1 VVGRLR
7 AAKVQGIPGV
17 LIRRVAL
24 GVLGFL
30 LVVWPAYGQER
41 PVAMLRALDKVTARV
56 TTISAPVGREVRF
69 GTLRILVRTCKKR
82 PPEEPPE
89 TSVFLEILDL
99 RPRGAPQRVFTGW
112 MFASSPALAAME
124 HPTYDVWPI
133 DCIAPSPSQPS
144 GKE

>member
-1 VVGRLR
+1 MWRT
-7 AAKVQGIPGV
+7 
-17 LIRRVAL
+17 AL
-24 GVLGFL
+24 GAIGLL
-30 LVVWPAYGQER
+30 LVAWPAFAQDR
-41 PVAMLRALDKVTARV
+41 SVAVLRALDKVTARV

-144 GKE
+144 GNE

>member
-1 VVGRLR
+1 MWR
-7 AAKVQGIPGV
+7 AALGAIGLV
-17 LIRRVAL
+17 LVAS
-24 GVLGFL
+24 
-30 LVVWPAYGQER
+30 PAFAQDR
-41 PVAMLRALDKVTARV
+41 QVAVLRALDKVTARV

-144 GKE
+144 GNE

>member
-1 VVGRLR
+1 VGRLR
-7 AAKVQGIPGV
+7 SASVQGIPSV
-17 LIRRVAL
+17 LIQRV
-24 GVLGFL
+24 VLGAVAAVL
-30 LVVWPAYGQER
+30 AAPPAFAQDR
-41 PVAMLRALDKVTARV
+41 PIAVLRALDKVTARV
-56 TTISAPVGREVRF
+56 STISAPVGREVRF

-112 MFASSPALAAME
+112 MFASSPALSAME

-133 DCIAPSPSQPS
+133 DCRAPSPPPS
-144 GKE
+144 SGSE

>member
-1 VVGRLR
+1 MVGRLR
-7 AAKVQGIPGV
+7 AAKVQGISGI
-17 LIRRVAL
+17 LILRVAL
-24 GVLGFL
+24 GALGL
-30 LVVWPAYGQER
+30 VLVVWPAFGQER
-41 PVAMLRALDKVTARV
+41 SVAILRALDKVTARV

-99 RPRGAPQRVFTGW
+99 RPRRAPQRVFTGW

-133 DCIAPSPSQPS
+133 DCIAPSPSQRS
-144 GKE
+144 GNE

>member
-1 VVGRLR
+1 
-7 AAKVQGIPGV
+7 
-17 LIRRVAL
+17 
-24 GVLGFL
+24 
-30 LVVWPAYGQER
+30 
-41 PVAMLRALDKVTARV
+41 MLRALDKVTARV

-69 GTLRILVRTCKKR
+69 GTLRILVRTCKKK

-99 RPRGAPQRVFTGW
+99 RTRGAPHWVFTGW

-133 DCIAPSPSQPS
+133 DCMAPSPSQPS
-144 GKE
+144 LNE

>member
-7 AAKVQGIPGV
+7 AIKVQGIPGI

-24 GVLGFL
+24 VALGL
-30 LVVWPAYGQER
+30 GLVVWPAFGQER

-99 RPRGAPQRVFTGW
+99 RPRSAPQRVFTGW

-133 DCIAPSPSQPS
+133 DCIAPSPSQRS
-144 GKE
+144 GNE